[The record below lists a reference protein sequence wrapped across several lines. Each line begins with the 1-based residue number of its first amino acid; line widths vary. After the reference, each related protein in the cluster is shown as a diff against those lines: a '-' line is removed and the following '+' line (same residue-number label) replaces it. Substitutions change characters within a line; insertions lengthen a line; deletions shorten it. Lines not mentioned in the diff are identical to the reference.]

1 MVICS
6 SSPAVASRCV
16 HLRAGV
22 GAVASQN
29 VTNPQLGSIALQALA
44 SDLDASE
51 ALNTALASERHRAY
65 RQLVVVDRRG
75 NTAIHTGEHALGINH
90 QEETKNAAAAG
101 NMLRHEGVIRSLLYG
116 FTSSAGRCLEVRL
129 LDGLAAAVA
138 GGWGAAAAR
147 PGRCTAP
154 ASKWS
159 KTCLGRSPISGSI
172 GTTTRWANSG
182 VSGACGSLRN
192 RTIGPVGWIPRRRP
206 PTAYRV
212 ICECHAGAIDPGPGD
227 RGAESHSNLS
237 HDPHQRPRDRLER
250 K

>member
-1 MVICS
+1 VTFSLVVRDESGAFGMVICS

-129 LDGLAAAVA
+129 LDGLAAAVVA
-138 GGWGAAAAR
+138 GGEA
-147 PGRCTAP
+147 
-154 ASKWS
+154 
-159 KTCLGRSPISGSI
+159 
-172 GTTTRWANSG
+172 
-182 VSGACGSLRN
+182 
-192 RTIGPVGWIPRRRP
+192 GPVHSAGLQVVEDVPWPVTDLRVDWHDDPVGELRRLWSVWELQKQDYRTRGLD
-206 PTAYRV
+206 PTAAPSYGV
-212 ICECHAGAIDPGPGD
+212 PG
-227 RGAESHSNLS
+227 NL
-237 HDPHQRPRDRLER
+237 
-250 K
+250 

>member
-51 ALNTALASERHRAY
+51 ALNNALASERPRGY
-65 RQLVVVDRRG
+65 RQLIVVDRRG
-75 NTAIHTGEHALGINH
+75 NTAIHTGEHAVGINH

-101 NMLRHEGVIRSLLYG
+101 NMLRHEGFIRSLLYG

-129 LDGLAAAVA
+129 LDGLAAAVVA
-138 GGWGAAAAR
+138 GGEA
-147 PGRCTAP
+147 
-154 ASKWS
+154 
-159 KTCLGRSPISGSI
+159 
-172 GTTTRWANSG
+172 
-182 VSGACGSLRN
+182 
-192 RTIGPVGWIPRRRP
+192 GPVHSAGLQVVEDVPWPVTDLRVDWHDDPVGELRRLWSVWELQKQDYRTRGLD
-206 PTAYRV
+206 PTAAPSYGV
-212 ICECHAGAIDPGPGD
+212 PGD
-227 RGAESHSNLS
+227 L
-237 HDPHQRPRDRLER
+237 
-250 K
+250 

>member
-1 MVICS
+1 VTFSLVVRDESGAFGMVICS

-44 SDLDASE
+44 SDLDAPE

-129 LDGLAAAVA
+129 LDGLAAAVVA
-138 GGWGAAAAR
+138 GGEA
-147 PGRCTAP
+147 
-154 ASKWS
+154 
-159 KTCLGRSPISGSI
+159 
-172 GTTTRWANSG
+172 
-182 VSGACGSLRN
+182 
-192 RTIGPVGWIPRRRP
+192 GPVYSAGLQVVEDVPWPVTDLRVDWHDDPVGELRRLWSVWELQKQDYRTRGLD
-206 PTAYRV
+206 PTVAPSYGV
-212 ICECHAGAIDPGPGD
+212 PGD
-227 RGAESHSNLS
+227 L
-237 HDPHQRPRDRLER
+237 
-250 K
+250 